1 MPTSKLIAF
10 RNTELHDRIAAKAAK
25 DNKSFADTARDLI
38 RFALDATDNRV
49 LPDNV
54 VSFSRF
60 GTRVVDNPNGKG
72 KSVNTVSLRDDPIG
86 QMYDAGQIDD
96 RQYDIGRT
104 VEYHFTK
111 WHGQNPRSN
120 FPSRERITES
130 AVHGVWHKEG
140 EEGKLQLVK
149 PDLRS
154 IPSADEVRQ
163 SKEFLRR
170 ARDTLGWTAYKLVT
184 DVVYNKKPTLRT
196 PQFGAALDKLA
207 PLCGYATERIAA

>member
-1 MPTSKLIAF
+1 MPESKLIAF
-10 RNTELHDRIAAKAAK
+10 RDTDLHDRISTKAAK
-25 DNKSFADTARDLI
+25 DNKSFADTARDLV
-38 RFALDATDNRV
+38 RFALDTEDNRA

-54 VSFSRF
+54 VPFSRF

-72 KSVNTVSLRDDPIG
+72 KSLNTVALRDDPLG
-86 QMYDAGQIDD
+86 QMYDAGQIDE

-104 VEYHFTK
+104 VEHHFTK

-120 FPSRERITES
+120 FPSRERISES
-130 AVHGVWHKEG
+130 GVHGVWHKEG

-170 ARDTLGWTAYKLVT
+170 TRERLGARAYQLVA
-184 DVVYNKKPTLRT
+184 DVIYNKKPTLRAQ
-196 PQFGAALDKLA
+196 QFGAALDKLA
-207 PLCGYATERIAA
+207 PLCGYAERLAA

>member
-1 MPTSKLIAF
+1 MPESKLISF
-10 RNTELHDRIAAKAAK
+10 RDTDNDLYDRIAAKAAK
-25 DNKSFADTARDLI
+25 DGKPFPETARELI
-38 RFALDATDNRV
+38 RFALDTEDNRN

-54 VSFSRF
+54 VPFSRF
-60 GTRVVDNPNGKG
+60 ATRIVDNPDGKG
-72 KSVNTVSLRDDPIG
+72 KSLNTVALRDDPLG

-120 FPSRERITES
+120 FPSRERISES

-154 IPSADEVRQ
+154 IPS
-163 SKEFLRR
+163 RR
-170 ARDTLGWTAYKLVT
+170 
-184 DVVYNKKPTLRT
+184 
-196 PQFGAALDKLA
+196 
-207 PLCGYATERIAA
+207 